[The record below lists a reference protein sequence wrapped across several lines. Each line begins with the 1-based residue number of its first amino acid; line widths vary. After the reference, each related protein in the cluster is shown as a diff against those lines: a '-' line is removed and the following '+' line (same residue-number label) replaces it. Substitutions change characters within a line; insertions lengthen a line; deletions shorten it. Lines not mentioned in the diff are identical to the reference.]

1 MDDTSSSATGF
12 RRELGLLDSVVV
24 VAGGIIGVGIFA
36 NPSNV
41 ARVVGDPIL
50 ILLVWALGGGVA
62 LIGAFVWAELASR
75 YPHVGGQYVYLQ
87 RAYHPVVGFLYGI
100 ALLFI
105 INGGSLAA
113 VSILFA
119 SYVDR
124 SFVPLGAI
132 GIRAAAA
139 AALIVLTA
147 VNAVGVRAG
156 ARTNNVLMTAKVVG
170 MLALVALA
178 FGRGAPAVSH
188 FDASPSSVFGH
199 ASVSVLLTALVPILF
214 AYGGWQSCANIA
226 AEIKEPARNLAK
238 ANVLGVIAVVV
249 LYLSLNLAY
258 LWVLTPAEIA
268 ASPAL
273 ASDMARA
280 AAGAAGARFVA
291 LLIVVSSLG
300 FLAVV
305 ILTGPRLYYAM
316 AADGL
321 FFRRAARLHP
331 RYHTPVFALWFQ
343 AAVSLVLLTTNTY
356 DQLLS
361 YVVFADWLFFGL
373 TAGALVIV
381 RRRDD
386 PGRRLPGHSSPAGE
400 RRLARMPGHPV
411 TTLVFIGIAAAV
423 VLNSLVAYPTQSLI
437 GSAILASATVVFF
450 ASGRPKGLPSS
461 HEIP

>member
-1 MDDTSSSATGF
+1 MTELPSADAGF
-12 RRELGLLDSVVV
+12 RRELGLFDAVVV

-41 ARVVGDPIL
+41 ARVLGDPIL
-50 ILLVWALGGGVA
+50 ILLAWSLGGVVA
-62 LIGAFVWAELASR
+62 LLGGFVWAELASR
-75 YPHVGGQYVYLQ
+75 FPHVGGQYVYLQ

-124 SFVPLGAI
+124 SFLPLGPT
-132 GIRAAAA
+132 GIRVA
-139 AALIVLTA
+139 AALALVTLTA
-147 VNAVGVRAG
+147 VNVVGVKAG
-156 ARTNNVLMTAKVVG
+156 KWTNNILMTAMVGG
-170 MLALVALA
+170 MLALLALA
-178 FGRGAPAVSH
+178 FGHGSAPASH
-188 FDASPSSVFGH
+188 FDPSPAVVFRGASLHLVF
-199 ASVSVLLTALVPILF
+199 TALVPILF

-226 AEIKEPARNLAK
+226 GEIKDPARNLPR
-238 ANVLGVIAVVV
+238 ANVLGVIVVVV

-258 LWVLTPAEIA
+258 LWVLTPQQVA

-273 ASDMARA
+273 AADMARA
-280 AAGAAGARFVA
+280 AAGEAGARFVA

-305 ILTGPRLYYAM
+305 ILTGPRLIYAM

-321 FFRRAARLHP
+321 FFRRAAELHP
-331 RYHTPVFALWFQ
+331 RYRTPVFALWFQ
-343 AAVSLVLLTTNTY
+343 AAVSLALLTTNTY

-381 RRRDD
+381 RRR
-386 PGRRLPGHSSPAGE
+386 PSPSGDI
-400 RRLARMPGHPV
+400 ARAPGHPW
-411 TTLVFIGIAAAV
+411 TTGVFIAVAAGIV
-423 VLNSLVAYPTQSLI
+423 VNSFFAYPTQSVI
-437 GSAILASATVVFF
+437 GSIILAGAAIVFVIT
-450 ASGRPKGLPSS
+450 R
-461 HEIP
+461 

>member
-1 MDDTSSSATGF
+1 VDATAHVTTF

-24 VAGGIIGVGIFA
+24 VAGGIVGVGIFA

-41 ARVVGDPIL
+41 ARLVGDPVL
-50 ILLVWALGGGVA
+50 ILVVWTLGGVIA
-62 LIGAFVWAELASR
+62 LLGAFVWAELASR
-75 YPHVGGQYVYLQ
+75 YPQVGGQYTYLQ

-124 SFVPLGAI
+124 SFVPLGPI

-139 AALIVLTA
+139 LALIVLTA

-156 ARTNNVLMTAKVVG
+156 ARINNVLMAAKLMG
-170 MLALVALA
+170 MFALIALA
-178 FGRGAPAVSH
+178 FGRGAPPASQ
-188 FDASPSSVFGH
+188 FDPSPATVFGG
-199 ASVSVLLTALVPILF
+199 ASIHLLLTALVPILF

-226 AEIKEPARNLAK
+226 AEIKDPARNLAR
-238 ANVLGVIAVVV
+238 ATVIGVMVVV
-249 LYLSLNLAY
+249 ALYLSLNLAY
-258 LWVLTPAEIA
+258 LWVMTPAQVA

-273 ASDMARA
+273 AADMARA
-280 AAGAAGARFVA
+280 VAGAAGARFVA

-321 FFRRAARLHP
+321 LFSRAARLHP
-331 RYHTPVFALWFQ
+331 RYHTPVFALWLQ

-373 TAGALVIV
+373 TAGALLIV
-381 RRRDD
+381 RAR
-386 PGRRLPGHSSPAGE
+386 HPAPSGPI
-400 RRLARMPGHPV
+400 ARVPGHPW
-411 TTLVFIGIAAAV
+411 TTVVFIAVAAGIV
-423 VLNSLVAYPTQSLI
+423 TNSFFASPTQSLI
-437 GSAILASATVVFF
+437 GSAILAGATVVFF
-450 ASGRPKGLPSS
+450 MSGMAKGKIAGRQSRRDF
-461 HEIP
+461 

>member
-1 MDDTSSSATGF
+1 MTRIPNSEFQISNCSF
-12 RRELGLLDSVVV
+12 RRELGLVDSAAV

-41 ARVVGDPIL
+41 ARVVDEPLLIL
-50 ILLVWALGGGVA
+50 IVWAIGGGIA

-75 YPHVGGQYVYLQ
+75 FPEVGGQYVYLQ
-87 RAYHPVVGFLYGI
+87 RAYHPVVGFLYGV

-124 SFVPLGAI
+124 SFVALGPA
-132 GIRAAAA
+132 GIRVLAA
-139 AALIVLTA
+139 AALISLTA
-147 VNAVGVRAG
+147 VNIVGVRAG
-156 ARTNNVLMTAKVVG
+156 SRTNNLLMAAKVAG

-178 FGRGAPAVSH
+178 FSRGLRPASR
-188 FDASPSSVFGH
+188 FDASLAVVFHG
-199 ASVSVLLTALVPILF
+199 ASLHIVLTALVPILF

-226 AEIKEPARNLAK
+226 AEIKNPARNLAR

-258 LWVLTPAEIA
+258 LWVLTPAQVA

-273 ASDMARA
+273 AADMARA
-280 AAGAAGARFVA
+280 AAGEAGARFVA

-305 ILTGPRLYYAM
+305 ILTGPRLIYAM

-321 FFRRAARLHP
+321 FFSRAADLHP
-331 RYHTPVFALWFQ
+331 RYRTPVFALWFQ
-343 AAVSLVLLTTNTY
+343 AAVSLALLTTNTY

-381 RRRDD
+381 RRRAA
-386 PGRRLPGHSSPAGE
+386 SPSGGI
-400 RRLARMPGHPV
+400 ARAPGHPW
-411 TTLVFIGIAAAV
+411 TTAVFIGVAAGIV
-423 VLNSLVAYPTQSLI
+423 VNSFFAYPTQSVI
-437 GSAILASATVVFF
+437 GSVILAGAAIVFF
-450 ASGRPKGLPSS
+450 VTR
-461 HEIP
+461 

>member
-1 MDDTSSSATGF
+1 MSTITSTTGF
-12 RRELGLLDSVVV
+12 RRELGLFDAVVV
-24 VAGGIIGVGIFA
+24 VAGGIVGVGIFA

-41 ARVVGDPIL
+41 ARVVADPVL
-50 ILLVWALGGGVA
+50 ILLVWTLGGAVA

-87 RAYHPVVGFLYGI
+87 RAYPPVVGFLYGI

-119 SYVDR
+119 TYVDR
-124 SFVPLGAI
+124 SFVPLGAT
-132 GIRAAAA
+132 GIRVAAAL
-139 AALIVLTA
+139 ALIVLTA

-156 ARTNNVLMTAKVVG
+156 TWTNNALMTAKVIG
-170 MLALVALA
+170 MLALIALA
-178 FGRGAPAVSH
+178 FGRGAAPASH
-188 FDASPSSVFGH
+188 FDVSPATVFGH
-199 ASVSVLLTALVPILF
+199 ASLSLLLTALVPILF

-226 AEIKEPARNLAK
+226 AEIKDPARNLAK
-238 ANVLGVIAVVV
+238 ANVLGVIVVVV
-249 LYLSLNLAY
+249 LYLSMNLAY
-258 LWVLTPAEIA
+258 LWVLTPAQVA

-273 ASDMARA
+273 AADMARA
-280 AAGAAGARFVA
+280 AAGEAGARFVA

-321 FFRRAARLHP
+321 FFRSASRLNP

-381 RRRDD
+381 RARDPS
-386 PGRRLPGHSSPAGE
+386 PGGPV
-400 RRLARMPGHPV
+400 ARVPGHPL
-411 TTLVFIGIAAAV
+411 TTGLFIAVAVGI
-423 VLNSLVAYPTQSLI
+423 VLNSFVVYPTQSLI
-437 GSAILASATVVFF
+437 GSAILAIATIVFF
-450 ASGRPKGLPSS
+450 ALGRR
-461 HEIP
+461 

>member
-1 MDDTSSSATGF
+1 MSAPEALATDRRDAGF

-24 VAGGIIGVGIFA
+24 VAGGIVGVGIFA

-41 ARVVGDPIL
+41 ARVVANPVLIL
-50 ILLVWALGGGVA
+50 IVWALGGVVA

-75 YPHVGGQYVYLQ
+75 YPHVGGQFVYLQ
-87 RAYHPVVGFLYGI
+87 RAYPPVVGFLYGI

-124 SFVPLGAI
+124 SFVPLGPAGIRLAAAGALVTLTAVNAI
-132 GIRAAAA
+132 GIRA
-139 AALIVLTA
+139 
-147 VNAVGVRAG
+147 GKW
-156 ARTNNVLMTAKVVG
+156 TNNILMAAKVAG
-170 MLALVALA
+170 MAALVALA
-178 FGRGAPAVSH
+178 FGRGAAPASH
-188 FDASPSSVFGH
+188 FGASMGTALVEASPRL
-199 ASVSVLLTALVPILF
+199 LLTALVPILF

-226 AEIKEPARNLAK
+226 AEIKDPARNLAR
-238 ANVLGVIAVVV
+238 ANVLGVLVVV
-249 LYLSLNLAY
+249 TLYLSLNVAY
-258 LWVLTPAEIA
+258 LWVLTPAQVA

-273 ASDMARA
+273 AADMARA
-280 AAGAAGARFVA
+280 VGGAAGTQFVA

-300 FLAVV
+300 FIAVV
-305 ILTGPRLYYAM
+305 ILTGARLIYAM

-331 RYHTPVFALWFQ
+331 RYQTPVFALWFQ

-373 TAGALVIV
+373 TAASLFIA
-381 RRRDD
+381 RRRQ
-386 PGRRLPGHSSPAGE
+386 PMVPRMSPA
-400 RRLARMPGHPV
+400 PGHPY
-411 TTLVFIGIAAAV
+411 TTALFVAVAAGIVANSFLVYPVQSAIGTAILATAAAV
-423 VLNSLVAYPTQSLI
+423 
-437 GSAILASATVVFF
+437 FF
-450 ASGRPKGLPSS
+450 AGGSRRRA
-461 HEIP
+461 IAR

>member
-1 MDDTSSSATGF
+1 VTEF
-12 RRELGLLDSVVV
+12 RRELGLFDSVVV
-24 VAGGIIGVGIFA
+24 VAGGIVGVGIFA

-41 ARVVGDPIL
+41 ARVVGDPVL
-50 ILLVWALGGGVA
+50 ILLVWALGGAVA

-75 YPHVGGQYVYLQ
+75 YPQVGGQYVYLQ
-87 RAYHPVVGFLYGI
+87 RGYHPVVGFLYGI

-124 SFVPLGAI
+124 SFVPLGPA
-132 GIRAAAA
+132 GVRAVAA
-139 AALIVLTA
+139 AALVTLTA

-156 ARTNNVLMTAKVVG
+156 KVTNNLLMGAKVLG
-170 MLALVALA
+170 MLALLVLA
-178 FGRGAPAVSH
+178 FGRGTAPMSRFDVSPAV
-188 FDASPSSVFGH
+188 FDRTSVH
-199 ASVSVLLTALVPILF
+199 ILLTALVPILF

-226 AEIKEPARNLAK
+226 AEIKNPARNLPR
-238 ANVLGVIAVVV
+238 ANVLGVIVVVV

-258 LWVLTPAEIA
+258 LWVLTPAQIA

-273 ASDMARA
+273 AADMARTV
-280 AAGAAGARFVA
+280 AGDAGARFVA

-305 ILTGPRLYYAM
+305 ILTGARLVYAM

-321 FFRRAARLHP
+321 FFAAAARLHP
-331 RYHTPVFALWFQ
+331 RYRTPVFALWFQ
-343 AAVSLVLLTTNTY
+343 AIVSLVLLTTNTY

-381 RRRDD
+381 RRRH
-386 PGRRLPGHSSPAGE
+386 PSVGSEIAPVR
-400 RRLARMPGHPV
+400 GHPW
-411 TTLVFIGIAAAV
+411 TTAIFIAVAIGIV
-423 VLNSLVAYPTQSLI
+423 VNSFIAYPTQSLI
-437 GSAILASATVVFF
+437 GSSILAIAAAAFF
-450 ASGRPKGLPSS
+450 LTRQN

>member
-1 MDDTSSSATGF
+1 VTGF
-12 RRELGLLDSVVV
+12 RRELGLFDSTVV
-24 VAGGIIGVGIFA
+24 VAGGIVGVGIFA

-41 ARVVGDPIL
+41 ARVVRDPIL
-50 ILLVWALGGGVA
+50 ILLVWAIGGAVA

-75 YPHVGGQYVYLQ
+75 FPDVGGQYVYLQ
-87 RAYHPVVGFLYGI
+87 RAYPPVVGFLYGV

-124 SFVPLGAI
+124 SFVALGAI
-132 GIRAAAA
+132 GIRIVAA
-139 AALIVLTA
+139 AALVALTA

-156 ARTNNVLMTAKVVG
+156 KWTNNVLMGAKVLG
-170 MLALVALA
+170 MIALVALA
-178 FGRGAPAVSH
+178 FGRGASPASRFEV
-188 FDASPSSVFGH
+188 SPSVVFSG
-199 ASVSVLLTALVPILF
+199 ASLGMLFTALVPILF

-226 AEIKEPARNLAK
+226 AEIKDPERNLPR
-238 ANVLGVIAVVV
+238 ANVLGVIAVVT

-258 LWVLTPAEIA
+258 LWVLTPQQVA

-273 ASDMARA
+273 AADMAFA

-291 LLIVVSSLG
+291 LLIGVSSLG

-305 ILTGPRLYYAM
+305 ILTGPRLIYAM
-316 AADGL
+316 SIDGL

-331 RYHTPVFALWFQ
+331 RYRTPVFALWFQ
-343 AAVSLVLLTTNTY
+343 AAVSLALLTTNTY

-381 RRRDD
+381 RRRE
-386 PGRRLPGHSSPAGE
+386 GRGGPLTAFIFIAVAAGI
-400 RRLARMPGHPV
+400 
-411 TTLVFIGIAAAV
+411 VF
-423 VLNSLVAYPTQSLI
+423 NSFAAYPTQSLI
-437 GSAILASATVVFF
+437 GSSILAGAAIAFF
-450 ASGRPKGLPSS
+450 LWGRPSRS
-461 HEIP
+461 A